1 MFIIDVIPKM
11 IIGKD
16 RLFNKENTYD
26 YVNLSFNSK
35 AKNSE
40 NIKTLQDCFTLLKK
54 LQGKL

>member
-1 MFIIDVIPKM
+1 MINVIPKM

-16 RLFNKENTYD
+16 RLFNKENTYN

-54 LQGKL
+54 L